1 MIVKSLTSVEI
12 EITELMKRHQYIT
25 KQQSELIKEKKLID
39 LKLDEAI
46 AKQCYVEKTKYQLL
60 PEVVIPMM
68 TYDVK
73 ITKFDRTPNTTLYTT
88 PVTPPTTPS
97 KPVICNIQTKRPVS
111 DAEKA
116 NMKKIWKNV
125 VIYNFHDEIDDSQL
139 LMQIKL
145 NMNIDKCM

>member
-25 KQQSELIKEKKLID
+25 KLQSELIKEKKLID

-46 AKQCYVEKTKYQLL
+46 AKQCYLEKTKYQLL

-68 TYDVK
+68 TSDVK
-73 ITKFDRTPNTTLYTT
+73 ITKFDKTPNTTLYTT
-88 PVTPPTTPS
+88 PVTPPSTPS
-97 KPVICNIQTKRPVS
+97 KPVICNIQTKRPLS

-139 LMQIKL
+139 LTAEL
-145 NMNIDKCM
+145 NST